1 MKHKKRLF
9 AAIMIAVFTL
19 VSILAACST
28 KTAVV
33 TFDSKGGSAVA
44 AVTVSVGETAAEPQA
59 PVRDGYDFE
68 GWYRDEGYTARYD
81 FTSPVTADLTLY
93 AKWTKQETPPIDPD
107 VPDVPDPDVPDPD
120 EPDPDVPTEFTV
132 AYNTNGGI
140 PLLPTASVTEGDSLQ
155 SPANPTRNGY
165 TFAGWYKDPSFTREA
180 VFPYTPNKNSV
191 LYAKWDSDSASAD
204 VTVQFYYCYKERNAV
219 NVEHGVPFPV
229 TDQTLTL
236 KAGEKLEQPENPA
249 DFELDGKTMTFS
261 FWCFESSWGGQFGTQ
276 PVLFPYIIPENQSM
290 VTLFAAY
297 VEKRANEEIRSL
309 TVHRGD
315 GEKNTVMYNYA
326 GESLGSVLDEYSK
339 YQPMFSA
346 GSRAEPLKVGYKATG
361 YYKTEE
367 FTAENRY
374 EIPFVLTNGE
384 NNVYIRWEKQS
395 ELTATF
401 STQGGTSV
409 ADVSFLYNGTLEE
422 PETPVKK
429 GYIFDGWFKNKD
441 FDNNENR
448 WDFNHD
454 TSVRN
459 ITLYAKWVKSPVTV
473 NFRSNGG
480 AAVESVSLETN
491 GAISTLPKVIRTGDA
506 NTSYNFHG
514 WYRDESLTTPVT
526 LPYSP
531 SGNATLYAKWSAPIA
546 LSNFI
551 LTKAADG
558 YRVSL
563 TAEAKKTVTEIEIP
577 DAYFGVPVDS
587 IQSSGFAKATKLK
600 TVVVPDSVKNI
611 LRTAFQGCTAL
622 ETVSGMKNVM
632 FISTKAFESCTALT
646 KVDFPSNIYRLD
658 GDIFYKASK
667 TFFENTLKE
676 ENNGIYWNNYFLGMK
691 YNVTSIDEAEKT
703 KIKNITGA
711 YQIKEGTRVVASS
724 AMKDMAKLPE
734 IRLPDTVEF
743 IGLDPFSNC
752 AALTKA
758 NIPMSFRKNYGNNPF
773 FKNKNMTELS
783 VPEGFNEKNKY
794 YQVVNGCLIS
804 TPLNNSGTYVL
815 EYALPTVKEIP
826 NFVNVIGAKAMANN
840 KSTTLL
846 IPASVTSIGDEAFYN
861 TSLKDIEIPDNVGI
875 MGSSIFNQSVSM
887 NRLVLGAN
895 VPKLNDT
902 FFTDINTKRMT
913 TLEVSPK
920 NAVMSSYENVVFD
933 KNMTKALYCAPV
945 RAYPIYSL
953 PETVVS
959 VADKAFAAAQI
970 KIFQFTGLKSIP
982 SGMFLKNNYLEEV
995 YFTSGVEEIG
1005 KSAFEECTNLQL
1017 VSSTGSLRTIGESAF
1032 KGCKKLNQMT
1042 LHEGLKTIGNNA
1054 FLNAGLTEAVLP
1066 DSVTKVGSSAFECEN
1081 LLTFHIGAGLADIA
1095 SDYAGLQSMRSLAT
1109 LTVSESNEHFS
1120 ASDLV
1125 LYNKNKTTLLGFP
1138 QEVKTSLTIP
1148 DSVTEF
1154 DLYLITDN
1162 YDIAELTLGKGV
1174 FTTLETF
1181 DDVVDQLQQI
1191 QNMLDYY
1198 SSLPLKTLRISD
1210 EHPLLFA
1217 QNNIVYTKDKTRILS
1232 RAPILTEDIVIPK
1245 EVTEIPKGIFGTSDN
1260 FPTEGEEIY
1269 EINLSLEEQSQLK
1282 SVADEAFYQSSE
1294 AWRDATFGD
1303 VDLSNAKLL
1312 SSLGEKVFEKSSVK
1326 RVLFDLD
1333 APLSYIPAEAFYQC
1347 NRVTEIRLPNAVT
1360 EFKRGAFAATRA
1372 LTSLNEPNALD
1383 PKKIGNMAL
1392 LGSGVAKTEENGCAY
1407 WGNYLLSIE
1416 STDTAVV
1423 IVKDGTVAILSG
1435 ALDNITYD
1443 RTCEKIYLPASVRYV
1458 GANDTC
1464 DKVFEILSL
1473 APAPE
1478 SGDVPNGWDEAWIPQ
1493 GDNVTVTWG
1502 ATPPSEI

>member
-9 AAIMIAVFTL
+9 AAILIAVFTL

-44 AVTVSVGETAAEPQA
+44 AVTVSVGEAVAEPQS
-59 PVRDGYDFE
+59 PVREGYDFE

-81 FTSPVTADLTLY
+81 FTSPVTADLTLF
-93 AKWTKQETPPIDPD
+93 AKWAKQETPPIDPD
-107 VPDVPDPDVPDPD
+107 IPDPDVPDPD
-120 EPDPDVPTEFTV
+120 DPDPDVPAEFTV
-132 AYNTNGGI
+132 VYNTNGGI
-140 PLLPTASVTEGDSLQ
+140 PLLPTVSVTEGDTLQ
-155 SPANPTRNGY
+155 SPAKPIRNGY
-165 TFAGWYKDPSFTREA
+165 TFAGWYKDPSFESEA

-191 LYAKWDSDSASAD
+191 LYAKWDSDSASED
-204 VTVQFYYCYKERNAV
+204 VTVQFYYCYKERNALD
-219 NVEHGVPFPV
+219 VEHGKLFPV

-276 PVLFPYIIPENQSM
+276 AVLFPYIIPEKEPT
-290 VTLFAAY
+290 VTLYAAY
-297 VEKRANEEIRSL
+297 VEKRADEEIRSL

-326 GESLGSVLDEYSK
+326 GESLGSVLDAYSK

-346 GSRAEPLKVGYKATG
+346 GNRAEPLRVGYKATG

-367 FTAENRY
+367 FNAENRY
-374 EIPFVLTNGE
+374 EIPFVVTEAE
-384 NNVYIRWEKQS
+384 NNVYIRWEQQS
-395 ELTATF
+395 ELSASF

-409 ADVSFLYNGTLEE
+409 ADVSFPYNGALEE

-429 GYIFDGWFKNKD
+429 GYIFDGWFKNKG

-448 WDFNHD
+448 WDFKTD
-454 TSVRN
+454 SSVRN
-459 ITLYAKWVKSPVTV
+459 ITLYAKWVKSPITV
-473 NFRSNGG
+473 DFRSNGG

-531 SGNATLYAKWSAPIA
+531 SGNATLYAKWSAPIT

-551 LTKAADG
+551 LTKAANS
-558 YRVSL
+558 YRAEL
-563 TAEAKKTVTEIEIP
+563 TAEAKTTVTDIEIP

-600 TVVVPDSVKNI
+600 TVVIPDSVKYI
-611 LRTAFQGCTAL
+611 LRNAFKDCTAL
-622 ETVSGMKNVM
+622 ETVSGMKNVWT
-632 FISTKAFESCTALT
+632 ISARAFENCTALT

-658 GDIFYKASK
+658 GDMFYKASK
-667 TFFENTLKE
+667 TFFENTFTE
-676 ENNGIYWNNYFLGMK
+676 DNDGVYWNNYFLGMK
-691 YNVTSIDEAEKT
+691 YNVTSVVTNETT
-703 KIKNITGA
+703 KIINKTGA
-711 YQIKEGTRVVASS
+711 YPIKEGTRVIASG
-724 AMKDMAKLPE
+724 AMKDMAKLTE

-743 IGLDPFSNC
+743 IGLDPFSKC

-773 FKNKNMTELS
+773 FTDAKMTELS

-840 KSTTLL
+840 KSTTMI

-875 MGSSIFNQSVSM
+875 MGSSVFSWSTLL

-982 SGMFLKNNYLEEV
+982 SGMFQNNAYLEEV
-995 YFTSGVEEIG
+995 YLTSGVEEIG
-1005 KSAFEECTNLQL
+1005 KSAFAKCKNLRL

-1032 KGCKKLNQMT
+1032 DGCEKLNQMT

-1054 FLNAGLTEAVLP
+1054 FRDSALTEAVLP
-1066 DSVTKVGSSAFECEN
+1066 DSVTKVGSDAFKCKN
-1081 LLTFHIGAGLADIA
+1081 LITFHIGAGLSEFA
-1095 SDYAGLQSMRSLAT
+1095 SDYGWLQEMRHLKT

-1125 LYNKNKTTLLGFP
+1125 LYNKNKTVLLGFP
-1138 QEVKTSLTIP
+1138 QEVKTSLVIP

-1154 DLYLITDN
+1154 ELYLITEN

-1174 FTTLETF
+1174 FTNLESF
-1181 DDVVDQLQQI
+1181 DEVVYQLKEI
-1191 QNMLDYY
+1191 QTSYT
-1198 SSLPLKTLRISD
+1198 SLKTLRISD

-1217 QNNIVYTKDKTRILS
+1217 QNNVVYTKDKTRILS
-1232 RAPILTEDIVIPK
+1232 RAPILGEDIVIPK
-1245 EVTEIPKGIFGTSDN
+1245 EVTEIPADIFGTSDD

-1282 SVADEAFYQSSE
+1282 SVADEAFYQSSV

-1312 SSLGEKVFEKSSVK
+1312 SSLGKKVFEQSSVK

-1333 APLSYIPAEAFYQC
+1333 APLSYVPEQAFYQC

-1360 EFKRGAFAATRA
+1360 EFKLGAFAGTRA
-1372 LTSLNEPNALD
+1372 LTLLNEPNALD

-1392 LGSGVAKTEENGCAY
+1392 LGSGVGKTEENGCVY
-1407 WGNYLLSIE
+1407 WGNYLLAVE

-1423 IVKDGTVAILSG
+1423 IVKDGTVALLSG
-1435 ALDNITYD
+1435 AMDDITYYQ
-1443 RTCEKIYLPASVRYV
+1443 TCEKIYLPASVQYV

-1478 SGDVPNGWDEAWIPQ
+1478 SGDVPNGWDEAWIPK

-1502 ATPPSEI
+1502 ATLPTEA

>member
-9 AAIMIAVFTL
+9 AAILIAVFTL

-59 PVRDGYDFE
+59 PVREGYDFE
-68 GWYRDEGYTARYD
+68 GWYRDEGYNARYD

-93 AKWTKQETPPIDPD
+93 AKWTNKETPPIDPD
-107 VPDVPDPDVPDPD
+107 IPDPDNPDPDVPDPDVPA
-120 EPDPDVPTEFTV
+120 EFTV

-140 PLLPTASVTEGDSLQ
+140 PLLPTASVTEGDALQ
-155 SPANPTRNGY
+155 QPATPIRNGY
-165 TFAGWYKDPSFTREA
+165 TFAGWYKDPSFTSDA
-180 VFPYTPNKNSV
+180 VFPYTPNKSSV
-191 LYAKWDSDSASAD
+191 LYAKWDSDSAAAD

-249 DFELDGKTMTFS
+249 DIELDGKTMTFS

-276 PVLFPYIIPENQSM
+276 PVLFPYIIPENQSI

-297 VEKRANEEIRSL
+297 VEKRADEEIRSL

-326 GESLGSVLDEYSK
+326 GESLGSVLDAYSK

-346 GSRAEPLKVGYKATG
+346 GSRAEPLRVGYKATG

-374 EIPFVLTNGE
+374 EIPFVLTEAE
-384 NNVYIRWEKQS
+384 NNVYIRWEQQS
-395 ELTATF
+395 ELSASF
-401 STQGGTSV
+401 STQGGSSV
-409 ADVSFLYNGTLEE
+409 ADVSFPYNGTLEE

-429 GYIFDGWFKNKD
+429 GYIFDGWFKNKN

-448 WDFNHD
+448 WDFKTD
-454 TSVRN
+454 SSVRN

-473 NFRSNGG
+473 DFRSNGG

-491 GAISTLPKVIRTGDA
+491 GAISTLPKVIRTGNA

-514 WYRDESLTTPVT
+514 WYRDESLTIPVT
-526 LPYSP
+526 LPFSP

-551 LTKAADG
+551 LTKAADS
-558 YRVSL
+558 YRVEL
-563 TAEAKKTVTEIEIP
+563 TAEAKKTVTDIEIP

-587 IQSSGFAKATKLK
+587 IQSSGFAKAVKLK

-611 LRTAFQGCTAL
+611 LRNAFKDCTAL

-632 FISTKAFESCTALT
+632 FISTKAFENCTALT

-667 TFFENTLKE
+667 TFFENTLTE
-676 ENNGIYWNNYFLGMK
+676 DNDGVYWNNYFLGMK
-691 YNVTSIDEAEKT
+691 YNVTSVVTTDKT
-703 KIKNITGA
+703 KITNKTGA
-711 YQIKEGTRVVASS
+711 YSIKEGTRVVASG
-724 AMKDMAKLPE
+724 AMKDMAKLTE

-743 IGLDPFSNC
+743 IGLDSFSNC
-752 AALTKA
+752 AELTKA

-773 FKNKNMTELS
+773 FKNTKMTELS

-804 TPLNNSGTYVL
+804 TPFNNNGTYVL

-826 NFVNVIGAKAMANN
+826 NFVNVVGAKAMANN
-840 KSTTLL
+840 KSTTMR
-846 IPASVTSIGDEAFYN
+846 IPASVTSIGDQAFYSS
-861 TSLKDIEIPDNVGI
+861 SLKDIEIPDTVGI
-875 MGSSIFNQSVSM
+875 LGSSVFYQSVSM

-902 FFTDINTKRMT
+902 FFTDINTKKMT

-945 RAYPIYSL
+945 RAYSIYSL

-959 VADKAFAAAQI
+959 VADKAFTAAQI

-982 SGMFLKNNYLEEV
+982 SGMFQSNTCLEEV
-995 YFTSGVEEIG
+995 YLTSGVEEIG
-1005 KSAFEECTNLQL
+1005 KSAFAKCTNLRL
-1017 VSSTGSLRTIGESAF
+1017 VSSTGSLRTIGEGAF
-1032 KGCKKLNQMT
+1032 DGCKKLNQMT

-1054 FLNAGLTEAVLP
+1054 FRDAALTEAVLP
-1066 DSVTKVGSSAFECEN
+1066 DSVTKVGSNAFKCEN
-1081 LLTFHIGAGLADIA
+1081 LLTFRIGAGLSEIT
-1095 SDYAGLQSMRSLAT
+1095 SDYAGLQDMTRLET

-1125 LYNKNKTTLLGFP
+1125 LYNKNKTVLLGFP
-1138 QEVKTSLTIP
+1138 LEAKTSLVIP

-1154 DLYLITDN
+1154 DLYLITGN
-1162 YDIAELTLGKGV
+1162 YVIAELTLGKGV

-1191 QNMLDYY
+1191 QNAFM
-1198 SSLPLKTLRISD
+1198 SPPLKTLRISD

-1217 QNNIVYTKDKTRILS
+1217 QNNVVYTKDKTRILS
-1232 RAPILTEDIVIPK
+1232 RAPILGEDIVIPK
-1245 EVTEIPKGIFGTSDN
+1245 EVTEIPEGIFGTSDSY
-1260 FPTEGEEIY
+1260 PTEGEEIY

-1282 SVADEAFYQSSE
+1282 SVADAAFYQSSV

-1303 VDLSNAKLL
+1303 IDLSNAKLL
-1312 SSLGEKVFEKSSVK
+1312 SSLGKKVFEQSSVK

-1333 APLSYIPAEAFYQC
+1333 APLSYVPEQAFYQC
-1347 NRVTEIRLPNAVT
+1347 ERVTEIRLPNAVT
-1360 EFKRGAFAATRA
+1360 EFQKGAFAGTSA
-1372 LTSLNEPNALD
+1372 LASLNEPNALD

-1392 LGSGVAKTEENGCAY
+1392 SGSGVGKKEENGCVY
-1407 WGNYLLSIE
+1407 WGNYLLTVQS
-1416 STDTAVV
+1416 SDAAVV
-1423 IVKDGTVAILSG
+1423 VVKDGTVALLSG
-1435 ALDNITYD
+1435 ALDDITFD
-1443 RTCEKIYLPASVRYV
+1443 DTCEKIYLPASVRYV

-1502 ATPPSEI
+1502 ATLPSVA